1 MIIRHRV
8 LWASSQETFLQEE
21 AWSLTASQPWILAEA
36 GDMLIAEQSMEW
48 DVMDYIL
55 RRAMY
60 GKQEECFSH
69 PIHGKLNH
77 A

>member
-1 MIIRHRV
+1 
-8 LWASSQETFLQEE
+8 
-21 AWSLTASQPWILAEA
+21 
-36 GDMLIAEQSMEW
+36 MLIAEQSMER

-55 RRAMY
+55 RRAMC
-60 GKQEECFSH
+60 GKQEERFSH